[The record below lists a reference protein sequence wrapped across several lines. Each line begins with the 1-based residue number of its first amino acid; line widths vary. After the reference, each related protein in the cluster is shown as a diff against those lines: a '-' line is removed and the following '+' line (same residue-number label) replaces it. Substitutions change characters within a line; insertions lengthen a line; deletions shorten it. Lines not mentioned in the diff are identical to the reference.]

1 MAPDKGWMLK
11 ILIADDHPLFREG
24 LVRLVAE
31 LDSDIQTR
39 EAEDFTEAV
48 TLARSEGP
56 FDLILTDLR
65 MPGMDQF
72 AGIRALRDAALSVPI
87 VVVSGYESR
96 VNLERSLEAGAQGFL
111 PKSAPPSVM
120 VNALRLVLLG
130 EIYVPPSL
138 FSSDARPTEAA
149 AASIESARSAME
161 VRANVEMLT
170 QRQMGVLALIGQ
182 GLSNRDIAERLRISE
197 GTVKVHVGA
206 ILKTLGVSNRT
217 QAALLATELGITLDK
232 NDPDDAVA
240 TGT

>member
-1 MAPDKGWMLK
+1 MLK

-31 LDSDIQTR
+31 LDSDTETR
-39 EAEDFTEAV
+39 EAADFPEAEA
-48 TLARSEGP
+48 LARSEGP

-72 AGIRALRDAALSVPI
+72 AGVRALREAAPSVPI

-96 VNLERSLEAGAQGFL
+96 ANLERSLEAGAQGFL
-111 PKSAPPSVM
+111 PKSAPPSIM

-138 FSSDARPTEAA
+138 FSSDAKPTEAA
-149 AASIESARSAME
+149 QASMESARSAMM

-170 QRQMGVLALIGQ
+170 QRQMAVLALIGQ
-182 GLSNRDIAERLRISE
+182 GMSNRDIAERLRISE

-217 QAALLATELGITLDK
+217 QAALLATELGITFDGD
-232 NDPDDAVA
+232 DPDNAIA

>member
-1 MAPDKGWMLK
+1 MLK

-24 LVRLVAE
+24 LARLVGE
-31 LDSDIQTR
+31 LDSDVETK
-39 EAEDFTEAV
+39 EAEDFTNAV
-48 TLARSEGP
+48 ALARSEGP
-56 FDLILTDLR
+56 FNLILTDLR

-72 AGIRALRDAALSVPI
+72 EGVRALRDAAPSVPI
-87 VVVSGYESR
+87 VIVSGYESR
-96 VNLERSLEAGAQGFL
+96 ANLERSLEAGAQGFL
-111 PKSAPPSVM
+111 PKSAPASVM

-149 AASIESARSAME
+149 AASIESARTAME
-161 VRANVEMLT
+161 VRANIEMLT

-182 GLSNRDIAERLRISE
+182 GLSNRDIAQRLRISE

-217 QAALLATELGITLDK
+217 QAALLATDLGITLNDD
-232 NDPDDAVA
+232 DPDDAMA

>member
-1 MAPDKGWMLK
+1 MLK
-11 ILIADDHPLFREG
+11 ILIADDHPLYREG

-31 LDSDIQTR
+31 LDSDVETR
-39 EAEDFTEAV
+39 EAEDFSKAV
-48 TLARSEGP
+48 ELAQSDGP

-72 AGIRALRDAALSVPI
+72 AGIRALRGSSPSVPI
-87 VVVSGYESR
+87 VVISGFESR
-96 VNLERSLEAGAQGFL
+96 VNLERSLESGAQGFL

-120 VNALRLVLLG
+120 VNALRLILLG

-138 FSSDARPTEAA
+138 FSSDAKPTEAA

-161 VRANVEMLT
+161 IRANVDMLT

-182 GLSNRDIAERLRISE
+182 GLSNRDIAQRLQISE

-206 ILKTLGVSNRT
+206 ILKTLGVANRT
-217 QAALLATELGITLDK
+217 QAALLATELGITLDES
-232 NDPDDAVA
+232 DRDDTMA

>member
-1 MAPDKGWMLK
+1 MLK

-31 LDSDIQTR
+31 LDADVQTR
-39 EAEDFTEAV
+39 EAEDFTKAV
-48 TLARSEGP
+48 ALAQSDGP

-72 AGIRALRDAALSVPI
+72 AGVRALRDAAPSVPI
-87 VVVSGYESR
+87 VIVSGYESR
-96 VNLERSLEAGAQGFL
+96 ANLERSLEAGAQGFL

-138 FSSDARPTEAA
+138 FSSDAKPNEAA

-161 VRANVEMLT
+161 VRANIEMLT

-182 GLSNRDIAERLRISE
+182 GMSNRDIAERLRISE

-217 QAALLATELGITLDK
+217 QAALLATDLGITLD
-232 NDPDDAVA
+232 NDDPDDAME

>member
-1 MAPDKGWMLK
+1 MLK

-24 LVRLVAE
+24 LVRLVTE
-31 LDSDIQTR
+31 LDSDVQTR
-39 EAEDFTEAV
+39 EAEDFIKAL
-48 TLARSEGP
+48 TLAESEGP

-72 AGIRALRDAALSVPI
+72 AGIRALRDSAPSVPI

-96 VNLERSLEAGAQGFL
+96 ANLERALEAGAQGFL

-138 FSSDARPTEAA
+138 FSSDAKPTEAA
-149 AASIESARSAME
+149 AASIESARSAMA

-170 QRQMGVLALIGQ
+170 QRQLGVLALIGQ
-182 GLSNRDIAERLRISE
+182 GMSNRDIAERLRISE

-217 QAALLATELGITLDK
+217 QAALLATDLGITLDDD
-232 NDPDDAVA
+232 NPDDAIA

>member
-1 MAPDKGWMLK
+1 MLN

-24 LVRLVAE
+24 LVRLV
-31 LDSDIQTR
+31 SDIEPDVQTR
-39 EAEDFTEAV
+39 EAKDFTEAV
-48 TLARSEGP
+48 ALARSEGP
-56 FDLILTDLR
+56 FELILTDLR
-65 MPGMDQF
+65 MPGMEQF
-72 AGIRALRDAALSVPI
+72 AGIRALRGAAPSVPI
-87 VVVSGYESR
+87 VIVSGYESR

-120 VNALRLVLLG
+120 VNAIRLVLLG

-161 VRANVEMLT
+161 VRANIEMLT

-182 GLSNRDIAERLRISE
+182 GMSNRDIAEKLRISE

-217 QAALLATELGITLDK
+217 QAALLATDLGITLSD
-232 NDPDDAVA
+232 DDSDDAIA

>member
-1 MAPDKGWMLK
+1 MLK

-24 LVRLVAE
+24 LVRLVGE
-31 LDSDIQTR
+31 LDSEVHTT
-39 EAEDFTEAV
+39 EAEDFTKAV
-48 TLARSEGP
+48 SLARSEGP

-72 AGIRALRDAALSVPI
+72 AGVRALRDSAPSVPI

-96 VNLERSLEAGAQGFL
+96 ANLERSLEAGAQGFL
-111 PKSAPPSVM
+111 PKSAAPSVM

-138 FSSDARPTEAA
+138 FSSDAKPTEAA
-149 AASIESARSAME
+149 AASIESARFAME
-161 VRANVEMLT
+161 VRANVDMLT

-182 GLSNRDIAERLRISE
+182 GLSNRDIAARLRISE

-217 QAALLATELGITLDK
+217 QAALLATDLGITF
-232 NDPDDAVA
+232 NNGDPDDARA

>member
-1 MAPDKGWMLK
+1 MPTSRLRKPK
-11 ILIADDHPLFREG
+11 ISP
-24 LVRLVAE
+24 
-31 LDSDIQTR
+31 
-39 EAEDFTEAV
+39 AV
-48 TLARSEGP
+48 TAVARAQSEGP

-72 AGIRALRDAALSVPI
+72 AGIRALRAAAPSVPI
-87 VVVSGYESR
+87 VIVSGYESR
-96 VNLERSLEAGAQGFL
+96 SNLERGLEAGAQGFL
-111 PKSAPPSVM
+111 PKSAAPSVM

-138 FSSDARPTEAA
+138 FSSDAKPTEAA
-149 AASIESARSAME
+149 AASIESARSAIE
-161 VRANVEMLT
+161 IRANVDMLT

-182 GLSNRDIAERLRISE
+182 GLSNRDIADRLRISE

-217 QAALLATELGITLDK
+217 QAALLATDLGITLDDG
-232 NDPDDAVA
+232 DPDDAIA